1 MAYLIVPMRSLGQ
14 DSWKI
19 AAALMGR
26 HIGGGNLCYYLCL
39 QIHARWPVRFLS
51 IFLLRITLSSSIV
64 VDLVVYFPMYPDYV
78 LLLWCVAVNYVAIS
92 DALGVSP
99 SILAAGLAADNVI
112 CALYFTTLFALAS
125 KVPPEASA
133 SNEGV

>member
-1 MAYLIVPMRSLGQ
+1 
-14 DSWKI
+14 
-19 AAALMGR
+19 
-26 HIGGGNLCYYLCL
+26 
-39 QIHARWPVRFLS
+39 
-51 IFLLRITLSSSIV
+51 
-64 VDLVVYFPMYPDYV
+64 MYPDYV
-78 LLLWCVAVNYVAIS
+78 LLSWCVAVNYVAIS